1 MTKIDV
7 AAIAILL
14 LAVALWAPV
23 AVVADPCP
31 DCGPV
36 QDCCLASG
44 CACCLVVSSVLTA
57 PVQAA
62 PAPVRADAPAKAR
75 EGRRLA
81 AHGPGVFHVPRL
93 PLA

>member
-1 MTKIDV
+1 MTRRS
-7 AAIAILL
+7 AGFLAILF

-62 PAPVRADAPAKAR
+62 PAPVRTDAPAEAR
-75 EGRRLA
+75 EGRRLS
-81 AHGPGVFHVPRL
+81 AHGPGVFHVPRI